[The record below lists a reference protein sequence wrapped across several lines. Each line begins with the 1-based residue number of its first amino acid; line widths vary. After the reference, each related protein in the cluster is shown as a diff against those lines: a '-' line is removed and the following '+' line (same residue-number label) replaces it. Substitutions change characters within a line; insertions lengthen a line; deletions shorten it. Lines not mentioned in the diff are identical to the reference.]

1 MSQAASMRYAA
12 KLARKSPSEAA
23 TRCAVPATSLA
34 MSSVFG
40 TWDSP
45 HPPATIV
52 TTNRTPVHRAYCC
65 AVPAFIAHL
74 VMPMGRSPPADGSST
89 ERESLRKEN
98 AETHETGTLPHLWS
112 KDAARLPLPAHISA
126 S

>member
-12 KLARKSPSEAA
+12 KLARKIPAELA
-23 TRCAVPATSLA
+23 TLCAVPAKSLA

-52 TTNRTPVHRAYCC
+52 MIYRAPIHRAYCC
-65 AVPAFIAHL
+65 AVPAFIAPRDPILYVRLRQAVPLKRERNSQRL
-74 VMPMGRSPPADGSST
+74 VV
-89 ERESLRKEN
+89 
-98 AETHETGTLPHLWS
+98 
-112 KDAARLPLPAHISA
+112 
-126 S
+126 